1 MIYEPREDSFLLQKY
16 VKKYSKGRVL
26 DMGTGSGI
34 QALTALEKTK
44 CVVAVDINEETLQF
58 FQAIYNEEGEL
69 VEIHEKF
76 PIDKGHSKFKK

>member
-1 MIYEPREDSFLLQKY
+1 LGKKEQNEKKFGNWKELEDGSREYWLEVLGKSGWKAKY
-16 VKKYSKGRVL
+16 VK
-26 DMGTGSGI
+26 I
-34 QALTALEKTK
+34 
-44 CVVAVDINEETLQF
+44 VDINEETLKF